1 MGDKKRVKVGKRK
14 LKAVKKLSALQQIK
28 ERRYWEKYTD
38 FEEVYISEVEFSK
51 KKRKILN
58 FK

>member
-1 MGDKKRVKVGKRK
+1 MGKRK
-14 LKAVKKLSALQQIK
+14 VKAVKKISALQQIK

-38 FEEVYISEVEFSK
+38 FEEVFISEVEFSK